1 MAYVIKRPNRHG
13 AERFTGMYKAADGT
27 YKSAG
32 TYDTEPRALEVAEE
46 SEQHAQAQLTS
57 TSPADKATMTL
68 AQFMSKF
75 LTDHDI
81 EANSKE
87 AYARQLTLHALPY
100 IGGQRVAEIS
110 RETIHQLLTVVL
122 KEDGASQVTIL
133 HTRTALSSMMQM
145 AWDHGYRKDN
155 PVRGIKLKGV
165 PTKPIVVATKD
176 QFLRVYSGLPTQ
188 PSRVLARL
196 GVSSGCRL
204 CELISFIPE
213 DFDFASDMLSVR
225 RSTVEV
231 TAEYHPTG
239 GRFLTRAYTKNG
251 EHRRFKIDHAVGQ
264 LVQEHIVLHG
274 IAPGQQIFPA
284 RLFASTEAAGKPRL
298 SSEEMEAFGY
308 TDELP
313 NGLRYK
319 HGTLG
324 AYVTVKCR
332 CPACKQWSRDYS
344 RDRKRA
350 KTGRSSREWSPKRR
364 SDPTEYLG
372 ADVWRRIWNKAVAD
386 ADLPFDYTPYQVRH
400 THASWLID
408 QGVDLARV
416 QYRLG
421 HGDLQA
427 TTRYVK
433 ILDAE
438 DTKAADVMATILGEV
453 ALHLGVC
460 VLPGLL
466 VRSLG
471 PLDCCRHGL

>member
-1 MAYVIKRPNRHG
+1 MAYVVKRSNRHG

-32 TYDTEPRALEVAEE
+32 TYDTPERAQEVAAE
-46 SEQHAQAQLTS
+46 SEHHAQAQLTS
-57 TSPADKATMTL
+57 TSPADKATVTL
-68 AQFMSKF
+68 AEYLPTF
-75 LTDHDI
+75 LADHDI

-110 RETIHQLLTVVL
+110 RETIHRLLTVVL
-122 KEDGASQVTIL
+122 KENGATQTTIL

-176 QFLRVYSGLPTQ
+176 QFLRVYNALPSS

-196 GVSSGCRL
+196 GVSSGARL

-213 DFDFASDMLSVR
+213 DFDFATDMLSVR

-231 TAEYHPTG
+231 TAPYHPTG
-239 GRFLTRAYTKNG
+239 DRFLVREYTKNG
-251 EHRRFKIDHAVGQ
+251 EHRRFKIDHAVSH
-264 LVQEHIVLHG
+264 LVREHIAAHT
-274 IAPGQQIFPA
+274 IAPGQPIFPV
-284 RLFASTEAAGKPRL
+284 RLFASTETADKPRL
-298 SSEEMEAFGY
+298 SASELEAFGF

-313 NGLRYK
+313 NGRRYK

-324 AYVTVKCR
+324 AYVTAKCR
-332 CPACKQWSRDYS
+332 CPACKQWSADYG
-344 RDRKRA
+344 RDRKRT
-350 KTGRSSREWSPKRR
+350 KTGRSSRGWSPTRR

-372 ADVWRRIWNKAVAD
+372 SDVWRRIWNKAVDD
-386 ADLPFDYTPYQVRH
+386 ADLPFRYTPYQVRH

-438 DTKAADVMATILGEV
+438 DTKAADVMATILGDV
-453 ALHLGVC
+453 ALT
-460 VLPGLL
+460 
-466 VRSLG
+466 
-471 PLDCCRHGL
+471 